1 MPVDIWQI
9 SWFTILVACMAT
21 LIMMPFGIAIA
32 WLLARCTFT
41 GKTALETFVSL
52 PLVLPPVAT
61 GLILLRLLA
70 RRGPVGRLLDN
81 AGIEFLFTWKAVV
94 LAMAVLGFPLLVR
107 TARAGFEQVN
117 QRYELVAQTLGASRL
132 RVFFTVSLP
141 LASRAVVAGILLA
154 FSRSLGEFGA
164 TVMVAGSIPGGTRTL
179 ASGIYNYVE
188 IGQDA
193 NANALLMISIILAF
207 GAVWLSNHIARGANH

>member
-1 MPVDIWQI
+1 MPVEIWQI
-9 SWFTILVACMAT
+9 SWFTILVASLAT
-21 LIMMPFGIAIA
+21 LIMMPFGIAVA
-32 WLLARCTFT
+32 WLLARWTFT
-41 GKTALETFVSL
+41 GKTALETFISL

-117 QRYELVAQTLGASRL
+117 QRYELAAQPLGASRL

-188 IGQDA
+188 IGQDT
-193 NANALLMISIILAF
+193 NANSLLIISIILAF
-207 GAVWLSNHIARGANH
+207 GAVWLSNHIARSANH

>member
-1 MPVDIWQI
+1 MPVEIWQI
-9 SWFTILVACMAT
+9 SWFTILVASLAT
-21 LIMMPFGIAIA
+21 LIMMPFGIAVA
-32 WLLARCTFT
+32 WLLARWTFT
-41 GKTALETFVSL
+41 GKTALETFISL

-188 IGQDA
+188 IGQDT
-193 NANALLMISIILAF
+193 NANSLLTISIILAF
-207 GAVWLSNHIARGANH
+207 GAVWLSNHIARSANH

>member
-1 MPVDIWQI
+1 MPVEIWQI
-9 SWFTILVACMAT
+9 SWFTILVASLAT
-21 LIMMPFGIAIA
+21 LLMMPFGIAVA

-117 QRYELVAQTLGASRL
+117 QRYELVAQTLGGSRI

-193 NANALLMISIILAF
+193 NANGLLMISIILAF

>member
-1 MPVDIWQI
+1 MPVEIWQI
-9 SWFTILVACMAT
+9 SWFTILVACLAT
-21 LIMMPFGIAIA
+21 LIMMPFGIAVA
-32 WLLARCTFT
+32 WLLARWTFT
-41 GKTALETFVSL
+41 GKTALEPFVSL

-141 LASRAVVAGILLA
+141 LASRAVAAGILLA

-164 TVMVAGSIPGGTRTL
+164 TVMIAGSIPGGTRTL

-188 IGQDA
+188 TGQDA
-193 NANALLMISIILAF
+193 NANGLLVISIILAF
-207 GAVWLSNHIARGANH
+207 GAVWLSNHIARSANH

>member
-1 MPVDIWQI
+1 MPVEIWQI
-9 SWFTILVACMAT
+9 SWFTILVASLAT
-21 LIMMPFGIAIA
+21 LIMMPFGIAVA
-32 WLLARCTFT
+32 WLLARWTFT
-41 GKTALETFVSL
+41 GKTALETFISL

-70 RRGPVGRLLDN
+70 RRGPGGRLLDN

-188 IGQDA
+188 IGQDT
-193 NANALLMISIILAF
+193 NANSLLIISIILAF
-207 GAVWLSNHIARGANH
+207 GAVWLSNHIARSANH

>member
-1 MPVDIWQI
+1 MPVEIWQI
-9 SWFTILVACMAT
+9 SWFTILVACLAT
-21 LIMMPFGIAIA
+21 LIMMPFGIAVA
-32 WLLARCTFT
+32 WLLARWTFT

-52 PLVLPPVAT
+52 PLALPPVAT

-141 LASRAVVAGILLA
+141 LASRAVAAGILLA

-164 TVMVAGSIPGGTRTL
+164 TVMIAGSIPGGTRTL

-188 IGQDA
+188 TGQDA
-193 NANALLMISIILAF
+193 NANGLLVISIILAF
-207 GAVWLSNHIARGANH
+207 GAVWLSNHIARSANH

>member
-1 MPVDIWQI
+1 MPVEIWQI
-9 SWFTILVACMAT
+9 SWFTILVASLAT
-21 LIMMPFGIAIA
+21 LIMMPFGIAVA
-32 WLLARCTFT
+32 WLLARWTFT

-70 RRGPVGRLLDN
+70 RRGPAGRLLDN

-107 TARAGFEQVN
+107 TARAGFEQLN

-164 TVMVAGSIPGGTRTL
+164 TVMIAGSIPGGTRTL

-188 IGQDA
+188 IGQDT
-193 NANALLMISIILAF
+193 NANSLLIISIILAF
-207 GAVWLSNHIARGANH
+207 GAVWLSNHIARSANH

>member
-1 MPVDIWQI
+1 MPVEIWQI
-9 SWFTILVACMAT
+9 SWFTILVASLAT
-21 LIMMPFGIAIA
+21 LIMMPFGIAVA
-32 WLLARCTFT
+32 WLLARWTFP

-117 QRYELVAQTLGASRL
+117 QRYELVAQNHTYFHRVAKIFSELGLKRESDMCKETMAKH
-132 RVFFTVSLP
+132 FE
-141 LASRAVVAGILLA
+141 G
-154 FSRSLGEFGA
+154 
-164 TVMVAGSIPGGTRTL
+164 
-179 ASGIYNYVE
+179 
-188 IGQDA
+188 
-193 NANALLMISIILAF
+193 
-207 GAVWLSNHIARGANH
+207 

>member
-1 MPVDIWQI
+1 MPVEIWQI
-9 SWFTILVACMAT
+9 SWFTILVASLAT
-21 LIMMPFGIAIA
+21 LIMMPFGIAVA
-32 WLLARCTFT
+32 WLLARWTFP

-193 NANALLMISIILAF
+193 NANGLLMISIILAF
-207 GAVWLSNHIARGANH
+207 GAVWLSNHIARSANH

>member
-1 MPVDIWQI
+1 MPVEIWQI
-9 SWFTILVACMAT
+9 SWFTILVAGLAT
-21 LIMMPFGIAIA
+21 LIMMPFGIAVA

-188 IGQDA
+188 IGQDV
-193 NANALLMISIILAF
+193 NANSLLMVSIILAF
-207 GAVWLSNHIARGANH
+207 GAVWLSNHIARSANH

>member
-1 MPVDIWQI
+1 MPVEIWQI
-9 SWFTILVACMAT
+9 SWFTILVASLAT
-21 LIMMPFGIAIA
+21 LIMMPFGIAVA
-32 WLLARCTFT
+32 WLLARWTFP

-81 AGIEFLFTWKAVV
+81 VGIEFLFTWKAVV

-188 IGQDA
+188 IGQDT
-193 NANALLMISIILAF
+193 NANSLLIISIILAF
-207 GAVWLSNHIARGANH
+207 GAVWLSNHIARSTNH

>member
-1 MPVDIWQI
+1 MPVEIWQI
-9 SWFTILVACMAT
+9 SWFTILVASLAT
-21 LIMMPFGIAIA
+21 LIMMPFGIAVA
-32 WLLARCTFT
+32 WLLARWTIP
-41 GKTALETFVSL
+41 GKKSLETFVSL

-188 IGQDA
+188 IGQDT
-193 NANALLMISIILAF
+193 NANSLLIISIILAF
-207 GAVWLSNHIARGANH
+207 GAVWLSNHIARSANH

>member
-1 MPVDIWQI
+1 
-9 SWFTILVACMAT
+9 
-21 LIMMPFGIAIA
+21 MPFGIAVA
-32 WLLARCTFT
+32 WLLARWTFT
-41 GKTALETFVSL
+41 GKTALETFISL

-188 IGQDA
+188 IGQDT
-193 NANALLMISIILAF
+193 NANSLLIISIILAF
-207 GAVWLSNHIARGANH
+207 GAVWLSNHIARSANH

>member
-1 MPVDIWQI
+1 MPVEIWQI
-9 SWFTILVACMAT
+9 SWFTILVASLAT
-21 LIMMPFGIAIA
+21 LIMMPFGIAVA
-32 WLLARCTFT
+32 WLLARWTFT

-117 QRYELVAQTLGASRL
+117 HRYELVAQTLGASRL

-141 LASRAVVAGILLA
+141 LASRAVVAGTLLA

-188 IGQDA
+188 IGQDT
-193 NANALLMISIILAF
+193 NANSLLIISIILAF
-207 GAVWLSNHIARGANH
+207 GAVWLSNHIARSANH

>member
-1 MPVDIWQI
+1 MPVEIWQI
-9 SWFTILVACMAT
+9 SWFTILVACLAT
-21 LIMMPFGIAIA
+21 LIMMPFGIAVA

-188 IGQDA
+188 IGQDT
-193 NANALLMISIILAF
+193 NANSLLIISIILAF
-207 GAVWLSNHIARGANH
+207 GAVWLSNHIARSANH

>member
-1 MPVDIWQI
+1 MPVEIWQI
-9 SWFTILVACMAT
+9 SWFAILAASLAT
-21 LIMMPFGIAIA
+21 LIMMPFGIAVA
-32 WLLARCTFT
+32 WLLARWTFP

-188 IGQDA
+188 IGQDT
-193 NANALLMISIILAF
+193 NANSLLIISIILAF
-207 GAVWLSNHIARGANH
+207 GAVWLSNHIARSTNH

>member
-1 MPVDIWQI
+1 MPVEIWQI
-9 SWFTILVACMAT
+9 SWFTILVASLAT
-21 LIMMPFGIAIA
+21 LIMLPFGIAVA
-32 WLLARCTFT
+32 WLLARWTFP

-188 IGQDA
+188 IGQDT
-193 NANALLMISIILAF
+193 NANSLLIISIILAF
-207 GAVWLSNHIARGANH
+207 GAVWLSNHIARSTNH

>member
-1 MPVDIWQI
+1 MPVEIWQI
-9 SWFTILVACMAT
+9 SWFTILVACLAT
-21 LIMMPFGIAIA
+21 LIMMPFGIAVA
-32 WLLARCTFT
+32 WLLARWTFT

-52 PLVLPPVAT
+52 PLVLPPVST

-141 LASRAVVAGILLA
+141 LASRAVAAGILLA

-164 TVMVAGSIPGGTRTL
+164 TVMIAGSIPGGTRTL

-188 IGQDA
+188 TGQDA
-193 NANALLMISIILAF
+193 NANGLLVISIILAF
-207 GAVWLSNHIARGANH
+207 GAVWLSNHITRSANH

>member
-1 MPVDIWQI
+1 MPVEIWQI
-9 SWFTILVACMAT
+9 SWFTILVASLAT
-21 LIMMPFGIAIA
+21 LIMMPFGIAVA
-32 WLLARCTFT
+32 WLLARWTFT
-41 GKTALETFVSL
+41 GKTALETFISL

-188 IGQDA
+188 IGQDT
-193 NANALLMISIILAF
+193 NANSLLIISIILAF
-207 GAVWLSNHIARGANH
+207 GAVWLSNHIARSTNH

>member
-1 MPVDIWQI
+1 MPVEIWQI
-9 SWFTILVACMAT
+9 SWFTILVAGLAT
-21 LIMMPFGIAIA
+21 LIMMPFGIAVA
-32 WLLARCTFT
+32 WLLARWNFT

-193 NANALLMISIILAF
+193 NANSLLMVSIILAF
-207 GAVWLSNHIARGANH
+207 GAVWLSNHIARSANR

>member
-1 MPVDIWQI
+1 MPVEIWQI
-9 SWFTILVACMAT
+9 SWFTILVACLAT
-21 LIMMPFGIAIA
+21 LIMMPFGIAVA

-193 NANALLMISIILAF
+193 NANGLLMISIILAL
-207 GAVWLSNHIARGANH
+207 ASCPIST

>member
-1 MPVDIWQI
+1 MPVEIWQI
-9 SWFTILVACMAT
+9 SWFTILVASLAT
-21 LIMMPFGIAIA
+21 LIMLPFGIAVA
-32 WLLARCTFT
+32 WLLARWTFP

-141 LASRAVVAGILLA
+141 LASRAVAAGILLA

-188 IGQDA
+188 IGQDT
-193 NANALLMISIILAF
+193 NANSLLIISIILAF
-207 GAVWLSNHIARGANH
+207 GAVWLSNHIARSTNH

>member
-1 MPVDIWQI
+1 MPVEIWQI
-9 SWFTILVACMAT
+9 SWFTILVAGLAT
-21 LIMMPFGIAIA
+21 LIMMPFGIAVA
-32 WLLARCTFT
+32 WLLARCNFT

-193 NANALLMISIILAF
+193 NANSLLMVSIILAF
-207 GAVWLSNHIARGANH
+207 GAVWLSNHIARSANH

>member
-1 MPVDIWQI
+1 M
-9 SWFTILVACMAT
+9 
-21 LIMMPFGIAIA
+21 
-32 WLLARCTFT
+32 
-41 GKTALETFVSL
+41 
-52 PLVLPPVAT
+52 LPPVAT

-188 IGQDA
+188 IGQDT
-193 NANALLMISIILAF
+193 NANSLLIISIILAF
-207 GAVWLSNHIARGANH
+207 GAVWLSNHIARSTNH

>member
-1 MPVDIWQI
+1 MPVEIWQI
-9 SWFTILVACMAT
+9 SWFTILVACLAT
-21 LIMMPFGIAIA
+21 LIMMPFGIAVA
-32 WLLARCTFT
+32 WLLARWTFT

-141 LASRAVVAGILLA
+141 LASRAVAAGILLA

-164 TVMVAGSIPGGTRTL
+164 TVMIAGSIPGGTRTL

-188 IGQDA
+188 IGQDT
-193 NANALLMISIILAF
+193 NANSLLIISIILAF
-207 GAVWLSNHIARGANH
+207 GAVWLSNHIARSANH

>member
-1 MPVDIWQI
+1 MPVEIWQI
-9 SWFTILVACMAT
+9 SWFTILVACLAT
-21 LIMMPFGIAIA
+21 LIMMPFGIAVA
-32 WLLARCTFT
+32 WLLARWTFT

-141 LASRAVVAGILLA
+141 LASRAVAAGILLA

-164 TVMVAGSIPGGTRTL
+164 TVMIAGSIPGGTRTL

-188 IGQDA
+188 TGQDA
-193 NANALLMISIILAF
+193 NANGLLVISIILAF
-207 GAVWLSNHIARGANH
+207 GAVWLSNHIARSANH

>member
-1 MPVDIWQI
+1 MPVEIWQI
-9 SWFTILVACMAT
+9 SWFTILVASLAT
-21 LIMMPFGIAIA
+21 LIMMPFGIAVA
-32 WLLARCTFT
+32 WLLARWTFP

-81 AGIEFLFTWKAVV
+81 VGIEFLFTWKAVV

-164 TVMVAGSIPGGTRTL
+164 PVMVAGSIPGGTRPL
-179 ASGIYNYVE
+179 A
-188 IGQDA
+188 
-193 NANALLMISIILAF
+193 
-207 GAVWLSNHIARGANH
+207 

>member
-1 MPVDIWQI
+1 MPVEIWQI
-9 SWFTILVACMAT
+9 SWFTILVASLAT
-21 LIMMPFGIAIA
+21 LIMMPFGIAVA
-32 WLLARCTFT
+32 WLLARWTFT
-41 GKTALETFVSL
+41 GKTALETFISL

-188 IGQDA
+188 IGQDT
-193 NANALLMISIILAF
+193 NANSLLIISIIIIIKF
-207 GAVWLSNHIARGANH
+207 HF

>member
-1 MPVDIWQI
+1 MPVEIWQI
-9 SWFTILVACMAT
+9 SWFTILVAGLAT
-21 LIMMPFGIAIA
+21 LIMMPFGIAVA
-32 WLLARCTFT
+32 WLLAHWTFT
-41 GKTALETFVSL
+41 GKTALETFISL

-188 IGQDA
+188 IGQDT
-193 NANALLMISIILAF
+193 NANSLLIISIILAF
-207 GAVWLSNHIARGANH
+207 GAVWLSNHISRSANH

>member
-1 MPVDIWQI
+1 MPVEIWQI
-9 SWFTILVACMAT
+9 SWFTILVASLAT
-21 LIMMPFGIAIA
+21 LIMMPFGIAVA
-32 WLLARCTFT
+32 WLLARWTFT

-164 TVMVAGSIPGGTRTL
+164 TVMIAGSIPGGTRTL

-188 IGQDA
+188 TGQDA
-193 NANALLMISIILAF
+193 NANGLLVISIILAF
-207 GAVWLSNHIARGANH
+207 GAVWLSNHIARSANH

>member
-1 MPVDIWQI
+1 MPVEIWQI
-9 SWFTILVACMAT
+9 SWFTILVAGLAT
-21 LIMMPFGIAIA
+21 LIMMPFGIAVA

-193 NANALLMISIILAF
+193 NANSLLMVSIILAF

>member
-1 MPVDIWQI
+1 MPVEIWQI
-9 SWFTILVACMAT
+9 SWFTILVASLAT
-21 LIMMPFGIAIA
+21 LIMMPFGIAVA
-32 WLLARCTFT
+32 WLLAHWTFT

-188 IGQDA
+188 IGQDT
-193 NANALLMISIILAF
+193 NANSLLIISIILAF
-207 GAVWLSNHIARGANH
+207 GAVWLSNHIARSANH

>member
-1 MPVDIWQI
+1 MPVEIWQI
-9 SWFTILVACMAT
+9 SWFTILVASLAT
-21 LIMMPFGIAIA
+21 LIMMPFGIAVA

-188 IGQDA
+188 IGQDV
-193 NANALLMISIILAF
+193 NANSLLMVSIILAF
-207 GAVWLSNHIARGANH
+207 GAVWLSNHIARSANH

>member
-1 MPVDIWQI
+1 MPVEIWQI
-9 SWFTILVACMAT
+9 SWFTILVAGLAT
-21 LIMMPFGIAIA
+21 LIMMPFGIAVA
-32 WLLARCTFT
+32 WLLARWTFT
-41 GKTALETFVSL
+41 GKTALETFISL

-141 LASRAVVAGILLA
+141 LASRAMVAGILLA

-188 IGQDA
+188 IGQDT
-193 NANALLMISIILAF
+193 NANSLLIISIILAF
-207 GAVWLSNHIARGANH
+207 GAVWLSNHIARSANH

>member
-1 MPVDIWQI
+1 MPVEIWQI
-9 SWFTILVACMAT
+9 SWFTILVASLAT
-21 LIMMPFGIAIA
+21 LIMMPFGIAVA
-32 WLLARCTFT
+32 WLLARWTFP

-117 QRYELVAQTLGASRL
+117 QRYELVAQTLGARRL

-188 IGQDA
+188 IGQDT
-193 NANALLMISIILAF
+193 NANSLLIISIILAF
-207 GAVWLSNHIARGANH
+207 GAVWLSNHIARSTNH